1 MKEKNKSGQAAS
13 KAVSYSRP
21 RLSGIARLCVCM
33 ACCFCML
40 FQMVTCESVVLAA
53 DGQASVTFWQLNDP
67 AVFLKQSQSR
77 VCTLT
82 SSAMMIRRT
91 AMLMGN
97 EDWQQITEQ
106 SIRREAWSEGTGLKW
121 DFTTYGITVVHK
133 TLASKDELI
142 RMLEQH
148 PEGIVIY
155 NARKP
160 HAVLVTDY
168 TDGVFYCSDPSN
180 DMPAGRYPIAQ
191 ASITVESA
199 ARCWYVKQ
207 PSVTVVK
214 DSAQNPGGEDPG
226 SSTDVGQTD
235 NNGSEQNGS
244 ENNAGPQNDTDDK
257 AADSSI
263 ESTDSDQPDSDKTN
277 NTDSEDDSQN
287 GQGSNG
293 TDDKNVNDENAD
305 EKDSDKKDS
314 DENNLDDEDLEHQN
328 TDKTGEEDSA
338 VVYEVDGLTYQ
349 ILNSR
354 ARTAVCTGQSSDD
367 KSIVVPGTV
376 MIDKTEYQV
385 AQIANRAFANAAK
398 LKSITIGA
406 NVSRIGTKAFYKC
419 KKLKTV
425 TINAVNLEKIGTNA
439 FAHIHKKAKIYVL
452 SDQIEGF
459 GKLLTGTSVPGTVVV
474 GVNQAAAKSSKAGR

>member
-1 MKEKNKSGQAAS
+1 MKEKNKSGQAVS

-40 FQMVTCESVVLAA
+40 FQTVTCESVVLAA

-121 DFTTYGITVVHK
+121 DFTTYGITVAHK

-180 DMPAGRYPIAQ
+180 DMPVGRYPIAQ

-199 ARCWYVKQ
+199 SRCWYVKQ
-207 PSVTVVK
+207 PSVTVIT
-214 DSAQNPGGEDPG
+214 DSEQNPDGEDPG
-226 SSTDVGQTD
+226 SGTDSGQTD
-235 NNGSEQNGS
+235 EVDQAGQKEPGSNGSDPNS
-244 ENNAGPQNDTDDK
+244 AGPADPQDSDDK
-257 AADSSI
+257 DAGS
-263 ESTDSDQPDSDKTN
+263 
-277 NTDSEDDSQN
+277 TDSEDDSKSDQE
-287 GQGSNG
+287 S
-293 TDDKNVNDENAD
+293 DDTEDENAD
-305 EKDSDKKDS
+305 DKNQDDKNQDDKNQNDNDLDPQDDKKD
-314 DENNLDDEDLEHQN
+314 
-328 TDKTGEEDSA
+328 EEDSA

-354 ARTAVCTGQSSDD
+354 TRTAVCTGQSSDG
-367 KSIVVPGTV
+367 KSIAVPGTV
-376 MIDKTEYQV
+376 MLDETEYQV

-425 TINAVNLEKIGTNA
+425 TINAVNLEEIGTNA

>member
-1 MKEKNKSGQAAS
+1 MKEKNKSGQAVS

-40 FQMVTCESVVLAA
+40 FQTVKCESVVLAA
-53 DGQASVTFWQLNDP
+53 DGQASVTFQQLNDP

-106 SIRREAWSEGTGLKW
+106 SIRREAWSEGSGLKW
-121 DFTTYGITVVHK
+121 DFTTYGITVAHK

-180 DMPAGRYPIAQ
+180 DMPVGRYPIAQ

-199 ARCWYVKQ
+199 SRCWYVKQ
-207 PSVTVVK
+207 PSVTVIT
-214 DSAQNPGGEDPG
+214 DSEQNPDGEDPG
-226 SSTDVGQTD
+226 SGTDSGQTD
-235 NNGSEQNGS
+235 EVDQ
-244 ENNAGPQNDTDDK
+244 AGQKEP
-257 AADSSI
+257 
-263 ESTDSDQPDSDKTN
+263 
-277 NTDSEDDSQN
+277 
-287 GQGSNG
+287 GSNG
-293 TDDKNVNDENAD
+293 
-305 EKDSDKKDS
+305 SDPNS
-314 DENNLDDEDLEHQN
+314 AGPCRS
-328 TDKTGEEDSA
+328 TGF
-338 VVYEVDGLTYQ
+338 
-349 ILNSR
+349 R
-354 ARTAVCTGQSSDD
+354 
-367 KSIVVPGTV
+367 
-376 MIDKTEYQV
+376 
-385 AQIANRAFANAAK
+385 
-398 LKSITIGA
+398 
-406 NVSRIGTKAFYKC
+406 
-419 KKLKTV
+419 
-425 TINAVNLEKIGTNA
+425 
-439 FAHIHKKAKIYVL
+439 
-452 SDQIEGF
+452 
-459 GKLLTGTSVPGTVVV
+459 
-474 GVNQAAAKSSKAGR
+474 